1 MFSKEERKEIH
12 QAFWKRFKTELSTT
26 KNAEG
31 KRINWLNYPTKLK
44 QIYVRLH
51 ADNKCA
57 RFSIDIQAKDE
68 GIRDLIWDQFIE
80 LKKVFEI
87 EMTTEGIWSKEAY
100 NAAGQNIYRIS
111 WEIDNVNMYERLDE
125 ERIFRF
131 FGEHLMSFDR
141 FYVEFREVL
150 FGLLK

>member
-12 QAFWKRFKTELSTT
+12 QAFWKRFKSHAA
-26 KNAEG
+26 KNRNAEG
-31 KRINWLNYPTKLK
+31 KRINWLNYPTNLK

-57 RFSIDIQAKDE
+57 RFSIDIQDKDE
-68 GIRDLIWDQFIE
+68 GIRDLIWEQFSE
-80 LKKVFEI
+80 LKKVLEN
-87 EMTTEGIWSKEAY
+87 EMPDSGIWNTMAF
-100 NAAGQNIYRIS
+100 NLANQPIYRIS
-111 WEIDNVNMYERLDE
+111 WELKDVNMYNSDDE
-125 ERIFRF
+125 KQIFDF
-131 FGEHLMSFDR
+131 FVKHIQGFDR